1 MARSSHSENY
11 VACKIMTVMGFS
23 KVQSSCTCTLD
34 RLHESFVRL
43 FRSCDLGGYWMRTVI
58 AVLLATTLAAC
69 ATRSGPAAEDAFTQI
84 ARSWEGAPVEDMI
97 RVWGNPRLLEQDEAN
112 GGAGSAMWAIFSKYE
127 AQRTRCEATATFD
140 AAGLI
145 RNIDVVSVNCPPER
159 AISWR
164 ENWDIDQL
172 RRPGTK

>member
-1 MARSSHSENY
+1 MRVIMMA
-11 VACKIMTVMGFS
+11 A
-23 KVQSSCTCTLD
+23 
-34 RLHESFVRL
+34 
-43 FRSCDLGGYWMRTVI
+43 
-58 AVLLATTLAAC
+58 LLMMFAAC
-69 ATRSGPAAEDAFTQI
+69 ASAPEPVTGTPDPRFEQI
-84 ARSWEGAPVEDMI
+84 AEEWRGAHVNDMI
-97 RVWGNPRLLEQDEAN
+97 QVWGDPRLLEQDEAN
-112 GGAGSAMWAIFSKYE
+112 SGAGSAMWAIFSKYE